1 MNWLYLF
8 NRKNIDLGYG
18 EGAGGLIKHVKP
30 KKIYEIV
37 AEQLTEMII
46 SGEVKPG
53 DRLSSVQQLAE
64 DFNVGRSA
72 IREALSALKAM
83 GYIEIRQGEG
93 TFVKKIDFDVSN
105 QMIPCVLQ
113 KDDILQLFDIRKF
126 NETGAASLAADNRTE
141 DDLLNLENILM
152 KMKQSEGDG
161 DLGEKADIEFH
172 MAIVK
177 ASKNDMLYR
186 LMTTV
191 SEKMQESMR
200 EARQLFLY
208 SNEEKMR
215 QLYDEHYAI
224 YLAIKNKDSRL
235 AYDKMLEHIVGIEIE
250 LFIDK

>member
-1 MNWLYLF
+1 VEG
-8 NRKNIDLGYG
+8 LGD
-18 EGAGGLIKHVKP
+18 LIKQVKP

-37 AEQLTEMII
+37 AEQLTELIL

-93 TFVKKIDFDVSN
+93 TFVKKVDFDVAN
-105 QMIPCVLQ
+105 QMIPQILQ
-113 KDDILQLFDIRKF
+113 KEDIRQLFEIRKF
-126 NETGAASLAADNRTE
+126 NETGAASLAAENRNAE
-141 DDLLNLENILM
+141 DLLDLESILADM
-152 KMKQSEGDG
+152 KKAEGDG
-161 DLGEKADIEFH
+161 ELGEKADINFH

-186 LMTTV
+186 LMTTI
-191 SEKMQESMR
+191 SETMQESMR

-208 SNEEKMR
+208 SNEEKMK

-224 YLAIKNKDSRL
+224 FLAIKNKDSKL
-235 AYDKMLEHIVGIEIE
+235 AYDKMLEHIVGIEVE
-250 LFIDK
+250 LF